1 MADENEQQTACKAG
15 RDEQHCKCKQRR
27 EAAAAAEAAAANGEH
42 HCACKREHAEGAAAE
57 PGAKKECHC
66 KHGEVAAAEAGE
78 AKHCACKHDAHD
90 AEGHAVSTEPHLGF
104 IEDLASLIDIQ
115 EEATV
120 SRTVLREDGLR
131 AVLFGFDKDQA
142 LSEHTAAMPVTI
154 QVLEGKLRVGGEGRE
169 IELTTGG
176 VVYLSAR
183 LPHTVYAIEP
193 SKMLLQMFDNRG

>member
-15 RDEQHCKCKQRR
+15 RDKQHCKCKQRR
-27 EAAAAAEAAAANGEH
+27 EAAAAAEAAAANGEQ
-42 HCACKREHAEGAAAE
+42 
-57 PGAKKECHC
+57 
-66 KHGEVAAAEAGE
+66 
-78 AKHCACKHDAHD
+78 HCACKHDAHD

-142 LSEHTAAMPVTI
+142 LSDHARDHPGAGRQAARRRRRP
-154 QVLEGKLRVGGEGRE
+154 
-169 IELTTGG
+169 
-176 VVYLSAR
+176 
-183 LPHTVYAIEP
+183 
-193 SKMLLQMFDNRG
+193 

>member
-1 MADENEQQTACKAG
+1 MTDENEQQTVCKAG

-42 HCACKREHAEGAAAE
+42 HCACKHEHAEGAAAE

-66 KHGEVAAAEAGE
+66 KHGEAATTEAGE
-78 AKHCACKHDAHD
+78 AKLCACKHDAHD
-90 AEGHAVSTEPHLGF
+90 AEGHAISTEPHLGF

-169 IELTTGG
+169 VELTAGG
-176 VVYLSAR
+176 IVYLSAR
-183 LPHTVYAIEP
+183 LPHTVYAVEP

>member
-1 MADENEQQTACKAG
+1 MTDENEQQTACKAG

-27 EAAAAAEAAAANGEH
+27 EAAAAAASAAANGEH
-42 HCACKREHAEGAAAE
+42 HCACKHEHAEGAAAE

-66 KHGEVAAAEAGE
+66 KHGEAAAAEAGE

-169 IELTTGG
+169 VELTAGG
-176 VVYLSAR
+176 IVYLSAR
-183 LPHTVYAIEP
+183 LPHTVYAVEP

>member
-1 MADENEQQTACKAG
+1 M
-15 RDEQHCKCKQRR
+15 
-27 EAAAAAEAAAANGEH
+27 
-42 HCACKREHAEGAAAE
+42 E

-90 AEGHAVSTEPHLGF
+90 AEGHAISTEPHLGF

-142 LSEHTAAMPVTI
+142 LSEHTAAMPVI
-154 QVLEGKLRVGGEGRE
+154 
-169 IELTTGG
+169 I
-176 VVYLSAR
+176 
-183 LPHTVYAIEP
+183 
-193 SKMLLQMFDNRG
+193 

>member
-42 HCACKREHAEGAAAE
+42 HRACKHEHAEGAAAE

-90 AEGHAVSTEPHLGF
+90 AEGHAISTEPHLGF

-169 IELTTGG
+169 VELTAGG
-176 VVYLSAR
+176 IVYLSAR
-183 LPHTVYAIEP
+183 LPHTVYAVEP

>member
-1 MADENEQQTACKAG
+1 MTDENEQQTVCKAG

-27 EAAAAAEAAAANGEH
+27 EAAVAAEAAAANGEH
-42 HCACKREHAEGAAAE
+42 HCACKHEHAEG
-57 PGAKKECHC
+57 
-66 KHGEVAAAEAGE
+66 AAAEAGE

-90 AEGHAVSTEPHLGF
+90 AEGHAISTEPHLGF

-183 LPHTVYAIEP
+183 LPHTVYAVEP

>member
-27 EAAAAAEAAAANGEH
+27 KAAAAAEAAAANGEH
-42 HCACKREHAEGAAAE
+42 RRACKHEHAEGAAVE

-90 AEGHAVSTEPHLGF
+90 AEGHAISTEPHLGF

-169 IELTTGG
+169 VELTAGG
-176 VVYLSAR
+176 IVYLSAR
-183 LPHTVYAIEP
+183 LPHTVYAVEP

>member
-1 MADENEQQTACKAG
+1 MAEENEQQTACKAG
-15 RDEQHCKCKQRR
+15 RDKQHCKCKQRR
-27 EAAAAAEAAAANGEH
+27 EAAAAAEAAAANGEQ
-42 HCACKREHAEGAAAE
+42 
-57 PGAKKECHC
+57 
-66 KHGEVAAAEAGE
+66 
-78 AKHCACKHDAHD
+78 HCACKHDAHD

-142 LSEHTAAMPVTI
+142 LSEHTATMPVTI

-169 IELTTGG
+169 VELTAGG
-176 VVYLSAR
+176 IVYLSAR
-183 LPHTVYAIEP
+183 LPHTVYAVEP